1 MVSYSSF
8 SGTTLLPSICHFPSV
23 SNTWK
28 CQCQAGQVPT
38 GSPGGATTPASGPP
52 PSSHTGVGGTPPP
65 KGMGCLQLPAQRV
78 HGDPSSPHASAMSS
92 PRRHVAAFLMDP
104 RSGRGAP
111 SHTWHCPSALPRA
124 PGTAHGCP
132 GQPRSHQGLMRG
144 CEGPVKGP

>member
-1 MVSYSSF
+1 MISYSSF

-38 GSPGGATTPASGPP
+38 GSPGGAATPASGPP

-92 PRRHVAAFLMDP
+92 PRRHVAAFPHGSTLRP
-104 RSGRGAP
+104 GSSISHLALSLSPAP
-111 SHTWHCPSALPRA
+111 SPWHCPWLPRPA
-124 PGTAHGCP
+124 KEPSGADE
-132 GQPRSHQGLMRG
+132 GL
-144 CEGPVKGP
+144 